1 MMNPI
6 DDNKMQTAL
15 SKYTTTPYQKGK
27 FNFTIVYD
35 HLRDRLDIIPC
46 GSVQYPMTNY
56 FRSIKD
62 AEQFIDELGE
72 AYIIATWFYGGGRS

>member
-15 SKYTTTPYQKGK
+15 SKYTTFYQKGK

-35 HLRDRLDIIPC
+35 HLRYRLDITPC
-46 GSVQYPMTNY
+46 GSVQYPMMNY

-62 AEQFIDELGE
+62 AEQFITELGE
-72 AYIIATWFYGGGRS
+72 GFIIDFWFDGGGRQ